1 MKENSITINRKD
13 NTPVTVSV
21 LIVDW
26 LPISIKGLAIEDS
39 DTEYTILLN
48 GELSK
53 DMLYSSFTHELEH
66 IFYNDFHSDLSANE
80 IERLRHHEVRGHNMR
95 PPKERVITNDLE
107 KDYYTIYEVAEL
119 LGFHHNT
126 IRRMIKRGDLKAKQF
141 NNREW
146 RIKKADL
153 EAFTE

>member
-13 NTPVTVSV
+13 NTAISVSV

-26 LPISIKGLAIEDS
+26 LPISIKGLSIENS

-80 IERLRHHEVRGHNMR
+80 IERLRHHKEDQHKTGVRG
-95 PPKERVITNDLE
+95 
-107 KDYYTIYEVAEL
+107 A
-119 LGFHHNT
+119 
-126 IRRMIKRGDLKAKQF
+126 
-141 NNREW
+141 
-146 RIKKADL
+146 
-153 EAFTE
+153 